1 MYIKTRVISFK
12 FVNKYYY
19 STTLDLSQ
27 CTGTLPVK
35 GKGLPRS
42 RRTPT
47 LPGIGSTPWPVRHD
61 TLLREGVLPSIF
73 TFMWDRS

>member
-19 STTLDLSQ
+19 STTLDPSQ
-27 CTGTLPVK
+27 RTGTLLVK

-42 RRTPT
+42 RRTPPPPT
-47 LPGIGSTPWPVRHD
+47 RPGIGSAPRPVRHD
-61 TLLREGVLPSIF
+61 T
-73 TFMWDRS
+73 

>member
-19 STTLDLSQ
+19 STTLDPSQ
-27 CTGTLPVK
+27 RTGTLLVK

-47 LPGIGSTPWPVRHD
+47 RPGIGSTPRTIRHA
-61 TLLREGVLPSIF
+61 T
-73 TFMWDRS
+73 

>member
-19 STTLDLSQ
+19 STTLDPSQ
-27 CTGTLPVK
+27 RTCTLLVK

-42 RRTPT
+42 CRTPT
-47 LPGIGSTPWPVRHD
+47 CPGIGSTPHPVRYD
-61 TLLREGVLPSIF
+61 T
-73 TFMWDRS
+73 